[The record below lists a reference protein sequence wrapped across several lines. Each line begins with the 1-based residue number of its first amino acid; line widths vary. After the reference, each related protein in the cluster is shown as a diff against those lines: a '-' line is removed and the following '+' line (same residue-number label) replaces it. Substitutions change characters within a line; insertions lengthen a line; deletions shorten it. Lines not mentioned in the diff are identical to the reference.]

1 MKNKIV
7 TYRIF
12 KGEDGFYVATNDDF
26 GIYTQGRTFEEL
38 LKNVK
43 EATEVSFDV
52 TDSSTLDSVLPPIM
66 MNIDFSEVAYA

>member
-7 TYRIF
+7 TYRVF
-12 KGEDGFYVATNDDF
+12 KGEDGFYVAANDDF
-26 GIYTQGRTFEEL
+26 SIYTQGKTFEEL

-43 EATEVSFDV
+43 EATEVSFDES
-52 TDSSTLDSVLPPIM
+52 DSLTPDSNLPPIM

>member
-52 TDSSTLDSVLPPIM
+52 TDSSALDSVLPPIM